1 MKGEG
6 VGFTEEPRLAL
17 VAEGRFTRSAGD
29 FKDPRGWASVNCMFS
44 LFVTSWREFTD
55 LKE

>member
-17 VAEGRFTRSAGD
+17 VVEGRFTRSAGD